1 MSRGNEPYRVEI
13 EGAARR
19 RLAKLDR
26 KTFGRIIA
34 RVRALADDPRPHGAE
49 KLTDRGDRYRV
60 RVGDYRVV
68 YAIDDAARV
77 VTVAEVGHRSDI
89 YRKGSG

>member
-26 KTFGRIIA
+26 KTVDRVAA
-34 RVRALADDPRPHGAE
+34 RVRALAADPRPHGAE
-49 KLTDRGDRYRV
+49 KLTDRGELYRLRVGEYRV
-60 RVGDYRVV
+60 I
-68 YAIDDAARV
+68 YAVDDEARV
-77 VTVAEVGHRSDI
+77 VTVADVGHRSDI
-89 YRKGSG
+89 YRKSGR